1 MFISKHLKAVLVT
14 SLLAAS
20 LGVAEQ
26 QRVKISGSKL
36 EQGTAHYRIAVRAA
50 KAAHQPQGDHP
61 ARPIAPA
68 SLIEPERE
76 VFIGTGDHSAG
87 SWVQP

>member
-1 MFISKHLKAVLVT
+1 MVISKHLKAVLVT

-20 LGVAEQ
+20 FGVAEQ

-36 EQGTAHYRIAVRAA
+36 EQGTARYRSGPRGQSSA
-50 KAAHQPQGDHP
+50 

-68 SLIEPERE
+68 SLFDPAP
-76 VFIGTGDHSAG
+76 GA
-87 SWVQP
+87 